1 MSHDNHTTSNENS
14 FLNGMEPQEA
24 IDYYLNLAG
33 DWVDPYGPPTIE
45 RYEGVNV
52 VADHLITGS
61 KCRGGDLL
69 ISRAPSDHIVYVQP
83 RCGLAG
89 VSLVEVCKRH
99 GKKLTLFMPSSK
111 KISYHQACCVER
123 GADAR
128 FVRIAAMPNANRLA
142 KLWAEENGAYFVSFG
157 LKSELVVAGLVKSA
171 LTVPEPEV
179 VWSVASTAV
188 LTRSLQIA
196 WNSAEFHAVAVARNL
211 QEGERGRAEIISAPE
226 PFLKPVKTS
235 ELPPFPTVASYDAKG
250 YRYVPKHSK
259 KDVLFWNVGAEPTL
273 LDETIYDKVDS
284 YREWG
289 DNRDLQQNNHPTVE
303 SHERLGASLVGQP

>member
-1 MSHDNHTTSNENS
+1 MSHDTHTLSNENS
-14 FLNGMEPQEA
+14 FLNGMEPQQA
-24 IDYYLNLAG
+24 IDYYLDLAG
-33 DWVDPYGPPTIE
+33 DWIDPYGPPVIE
-45 RYEGVNV
+45 RYEGINV
-52 VADHLITGS
+52 VADHLITGT

-69 ISRAPSDHIVYVQP
+69 ISRAPNDHIVYVQP

-89 VSLVEVCKRH
+89 VSLIEVCKRH

-111 KISYHQACCVER
+111 RISYHQACCIER
-123 GADAR
+123 GAEAR

-142 KLWAEENGAYFVSFG
+142 KMWAEENGAYFVPFG

-171 LTVPEPEV
+171 LTIPEPDE

-196 WNSAEFHAVAVARNL
+196 WSSAEFHAVAVARNI

-226 PFLKPVKTS
+226 PFLKSVKSS

-250 YRYVPKHSK
+250 YRCVPKHSN

-273 LDETIYDKVDS
+273 LDENIYDKVNS

-289 DNRDLQQNNHPTVE
+289 DARDYRCVSDYNKTPDI
-303 SHERLGASLVGQP
+303 SHVRVG